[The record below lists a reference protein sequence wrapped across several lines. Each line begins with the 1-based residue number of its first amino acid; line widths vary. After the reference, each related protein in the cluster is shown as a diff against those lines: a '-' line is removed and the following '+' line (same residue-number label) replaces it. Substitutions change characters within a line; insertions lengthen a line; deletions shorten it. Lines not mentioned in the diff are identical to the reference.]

1 MTTSSYLLIREDL
14 DRSFYALMSDAEPTQ
29 LLGSITLPTGAKGS
43 AVEEMLQSAAGVGAS
58 GGISTSLRGDPSA
71 LGRAA
76 SRCAEAL
83 GVPVILV
90 DVAHDAGRLAWAAP
104 GVAGGLSTITE
115 AALIPSDA
123 SERRRRCDAVLRS
136 IGERDRAAVA
146 DRLGDIA
153 DRPLAGRDDVGD
165 QIRAASYIDA
175 LRSVAEHSVDRDP
188 SMVGAVLIVTGQL
201 AAYLA
206 SGAVPLLALSPL
218 ASLGRTTVALDRSGV
233 LAALGTEQLNETTGA
248 ELARATAAQLLV
260 SAGELLVVA
269 DRPGVAVL
277 VRAGAEEHVL
287 QSNEALEFDVSADE
301 EADIEVEVE
310 GRVISTSLR
319 GGLAGICVVRGTPP
333 IEVAQA
339 PGVARPARVL
349 PIAAPLELLPRSASA
364 TGGLGGRLLLG
375 DEVEGSLYF
384 SAAEPDSRG
393 WAAAHEAGILA
404 VVSVSPETVLRA
416 RAVGIRG
423 LVVGSL
429 SDGEREALSASID
442 RRIAA
447 GVAPAPFGLLIL
459 GGRRESD
466 EWAAELGKALAS
478 LHGSGVRLERHPA
491 GLITSAVPGATE
503 RHGVDTVVI
512 GGPRAGSYGTWRGLA
527 DALSSDPQGAVEI
540 NGDLVVLP
548 LGDLQRLTA

>member
-1 MTTSSYLLIREDL
+1 MTRSSYLLIREDP
-14 DRSFYALMSDAEPTQ
+14 DRSFYALMSDAEPTR
-29 LLGSITLPTGAKGS
+29 LLSSITLPTGAKSS
-43 AVEEMLQSAAGVGAS
+43 AVEEMLQSAAGVEQGAA
-58 GGISTSLRGDPSA
+58 ISTSLRGDPSS

-76 SRCAEAL
+76 SRCADAL
-83 GVPVILV
+83 GVPVRIL
-90 DVAHDAGRLAWAAP
+90 DIAYDAGRAAWATP
-104 GVAGGLSTITE
+104 GAAGEIATITE
-115 AALIPSDA
+115 AALIPADA

-153 DRPLAGRDDVGD
+153 DRPMSGRDDAGD
-165 QIRAASYIDA
+165 QIRAAACVDA
-175 LRSVAEHSVDRDP
+175 IRSVAEHWIDQGSP
-188 SMVGAVLIVTGQL
+188 MGGSVLIVTGQI
-201 AAYLA
+201 AAYLT
-206 SGAVPLLALSPL
+206 SGAVPLVSLSPL
-218 ASLGRTTVALDRSGV
+218 VPLGRTTVLLDRAGV
-233 LAALGTEQLNETTGA
+233 VAALGTEQLNETTGA
-248 ELARATAAQLLV
+248 ELARATAEQLFTP
-260 SAGELLVVA
+260 AGDLLVVA
-269 DRPGVAVL
+269 DHPGVAVL
-277 VRAGAEEHVL
+277 IHAGAEEHAL
-287 QSNEALEFDVSADE
+287 LSDGALEFDVKAGE
-301 EADIEVEVE
+301 TADIEVETE
-310 GRVISTSLR
+310 GHRVLAVLH
-319 GGLAGICVVRGTPP
+319 GGVAGICVVRGTPP
-333 IEVAQA
+333 DDVAQA
-339 PGVARPARVL
+339 PVVARPARVL

-384 SAAEPDSRG
+384 SATEPDSRG

-442 RRIAA
+442 RRVAA

-466 EWAAELGKALAS
+466 EWAAELGKALAA
-478 LHGSGVRLERHPA
+478 LHESSVRLERHPA
-491 GLITSAVPGATE
+491 GLITSAARGAVE
-503 RHGVDTVVI
+503 RRGVDTVVI

-527 DALSSDPQGAVEI
+527 DAQPSDPQGAVEI